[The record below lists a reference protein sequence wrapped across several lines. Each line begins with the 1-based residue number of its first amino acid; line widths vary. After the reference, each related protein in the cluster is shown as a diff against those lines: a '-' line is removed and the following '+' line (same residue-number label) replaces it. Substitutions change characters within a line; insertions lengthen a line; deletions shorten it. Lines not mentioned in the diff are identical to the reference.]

1 MRKALPCQ
9 ESREFGGWNIEG
21 QISDPQSWR
30 QSPALWDIL
39 SLASLFCAFHRDGE
53 LQSRTEAP
61 AFRDAPHPEFPAEMG
76 NGSCHPQASGNMGMM
91 EHHQLSMTNLS
102 TKCWLLQGGDG
113 RKFSSIFV
121 ADPCPRLAW
130 LCLFQGAKGRALC
143 PHTRTRSGN
152 I

>member
-1 MRKALPCQ
+1 MEGGISRDRFQTPNPGDRAQLCGTSSPWPPSSVPATEIVSSKA
-9 ESREFGGWNIEG
+9 G
-21 QISDPQSWR
+21 QRPQHLEMLLTPSS
-30 QSPALWDIL
+30 Q
-39 SLASLFCAFHRDGE
+39 
-53 LQSRTEAP
+53 Q
-61 AFRDAPHPEFPAEMG
+61 MG